1 MTFIVLPLL
10 WNVIQVALDSGIGS
24 YYYDYSQNNVFD
36 LYRAEADLALEI
48 PYFSAGISA
57 GFPSPARDFEELKID
72 LNKHLIR
79 NPSATF
85 FGKVKGQSLKNAGI
99 EDGDL
104 MIIDRSVSPKNN
116 KNVVVFLDG
125 EFTGK
130 RIEKRGTEL
139 WLILENDAY
148 SPIRVG
154 AHNQFEIWGVASYV
168 IKSF

>member
-1 MTFIVLPLL
+1 MTTIISK
-10 WNVIQVALDSGIGS
+10 NTVI
-24 YYYDYSQNNVFD
+24 D

-57 GFPSPARDFEELKID
+57 GFPSPALDFEDLKID

-104 MIIDRSVSPKNN
+104 MVIDRSVTPKNN
-116 KNVVVFLDG
+116 KIAVVFLDG
-125 EFTGK
+125 EFTAK
-130 RIEKRGTEL
+130 RIERRGAEL
-139 WLILENDAY
+139 WLMPENDDY
-148 SPIRVG
+148 QPIRVG
-154 AHNQFEIWGVASYV
+154 ADSQFEVWGVVTHV